1 MQKLC
6 QNVIAS

>member
-1 MQKLC
+1 MQKVC